1 MEHLRNDP
9 NIVHVLWTGGWDST
23 YRIVELS
30 RMEVSILPVYCCDPE
45 RESTPEEKKCMLR
58 ILEALSAREETRA
71 HFFPLQLID
80 VSAIPENKEI
90 TAAHAVLAEECGLG
104 RQYEWLARLAHK
116 YPGLEIG
123 TDRRAQA
130 LPTGCRATIM
140 KNGGFT
146 LENGIPVINR
156 EEASEECKLV
166 LGNFHF
172 PLADIT
178 ETEMLENIRAW
189 GYEDIMKLSWFCHA
203 PLNGQ
208 PCGMC
213 TPCRHKMENDMAF
226 LLPEKAQQ
234 RYHLYKKTGEKLGES
249 NLRTLAEIVYR
260 NFM

>member
-1 MEHLRNDP
+1 MDVNVQP
-9 NIVHVLWTGGWDST
+9 I
-23 YRIVELS
+23 
-30 RMEVSILPVYCCDPE
+30 YCCDPE
-45 RESTPEEKKCMLR
+45 RESTTEEKKV
-58 ILEALSAREETRA
+58 ILQILGALSAHPETKA
-71 HFFPLQLID
+71 HFYPMQFID
-80 VSAIPENKEI
+80 VAAIPENQEI
-90 TAAHAVLAEECGLG
+90 TEAHAVLAADTGLG
-104 RQYEWLARLAHK
+104 EQYEWLSRLANK

-130 LPTGCRATIM
+130 LPTGCRATIT
-140 KNGGFT
+140 KHGGFV
-146 LENGIPVINR
+146 LENGVPVINR
-156 EEASEECKLV
+156 ELASRECNLV
-166 LGNFHF
+166 LGNFRF

-249 NLRTLAEIVYR
+249 KLRTLAELVYR